1 MHTAAIQ
8 FIPKARGRILH
19 YQELSSAGYSKLSEK
34 GVGSFRY
41 LPIQS
46 AINSCCCHDNLASTV
61 NTAGLTPIIMV
72 VGASTF
78 STVICL
84 RRMLPLRAVES
95 IYVAAM
101 VTFHNHSKYSW
112 FDSYYSG
119 NVCEHIQY
127 MQLSEGCTYPHSL

>member
-19 YQELSSAGYSKLSEK
+19 DQELRSAGYSKLSEK

-46 AINSCCCHDNLASTV
+46 AINSCCCHGNLASTV
-61 NTAGLTPIIMV
+61 NTAGLIPIIMV
-72 VGASTF
+72 VGASIF

-84 RRMLPLRAVES
+84 RRMLPLQVVES
-95 IYVAAM
+95 IYVDAM
-101 VTFHNHSKYSW
+101 VTFLLTPVILAVVASTFSTCSCLRRMY
-112 FDSYYSG
+112 
-119 NVCEHIQY
+119 
-127 MQLSEGCTYPHSL
+127 LPT